1 MIEGWL
7 VDAMEQMLGQLTL
20 MQRQRDL
27 SVEELAELLMDQ
39 STGDG
44 GVLTDEEH
52 RRTMAVCMAIML
64 RRLAVI
70 DVPA

>member
-7 VDAMEQMLGQLTL
+7 VDAMEQLLGQLMV
-20 MQRQRDL
+20 MQRQKDL
-27 SVEELAELLMDQ
+27 SVEELAEMLMDK

-44 GVLTDEEH
+44 TVLSDDEH